1 MAIGKKQ
8 LSMIVDNCFKYHG
21 ATETAEMLDKI
32 KSLGYKYSTIGAIT
46 ASVFDMHIPGDK
58 KLIVHEAEE
67 QVVRIENSM
76 QEASS
81 PTKAV
86 TKKSSRFGK
95 TPQTRLRANS
105 KRS

>member
-76 QEASS
+76 QEACF
-81 PTKAV
+81 PMRDV